1 MRRRSPGL
9 SGAHS
14 ATPTGTHEQTINTA
28 LGEVLHE
35 FGREWTFRS
44 EHVGQIFEEGGR
56 PDILV
61 EKSDGWPIVVEAEVA
76 NHRQAET
83 EARSRLGNRLIST
96 GNLVHASV
104 ALVYPDHLRNYQES
118 TLRSELQQV
127 QLEYVLFTVQAD
139 GETARF
145 PPDGWLRGGITEL
158 AILLH
163 RSSIPAWRVVELGN
177 ALGAC

>member
-1 MRRRSPGL
+1 M
-9 SGAHS
+9 
-14 ATPTGTHEQTINTA
+14 
-28 LGEVLHE
+28 
-35 FGREWTFRS
+35 
-44 EHVGQIFEEGGR
+44 
-56 PDILV
+56 
-61 EKSDGWPIVVEAEVA
+61 VEAEVG
-76 NHRQAET
+76 NHRQAEI

-104 ALVYPDHLRNYQES
+104 ALVYPDHLRNYQENA
-118 TLRSELQQV
+118 LRSELQRA

-158 AILLH
+158 ALLLH

-177 ALGAC
+177 ALQSSEGQIFTVSLNGAMISIYAHPESNVAKSEQSQQRAVL